1 MTHDVDAGISNLFS
15 FAYLSG
21 GDLQYTSNQRLTT
34 GMSTTSRT
42 DITLSHIKSGMPGSK
57 TLWRIVEAIF
67 DISLFM
73 IYCSR

>member
-34 GMSTTSRT
+34 GMSTTSRN
-42 DITLSHIKSGMPGSK
+42 DITLNQIQSEI
-57 TLWRIVEAIF
+57 LERIAVLRHLIQ
-67 DISLFM
+67 
-73 IYCSR
+73 CC